1 MRASGALDPYV
12 KDFPPGMQDS
22 LYGRSMCL
30 KGQLGPICL
39 FPEYF
44 SSQQIKCIHDLGNKN
59 LTKIQLLNRIIYNL
73 YNHLFRSKLFFT

>member
-1 MRASGALDPYV
+1 
-12 KDFPPGMQDS
+12 MQDS

-44 SSQQIKCIHDLGNKN
+44 PAQQIKYLYDLGKYKQYI
-59 LTKIQLLNRIIYNL
+59 KIY
-73 YNHLFRSKLFFT
+73 FF